1 MKQKPTFI
9 QLFKGLLLCAFF
21 ALTVNSLSAQT
32 YYDMSTGDYSQTFTS
47 LTGYPVNWN
56 GLTAQGT
63 ATIPDATR
71 ITGASTTLAAS
82 SSVSTS
88 VQNNTAGGN
97 FLFLGT
103 GATDNTTSV
112 GTDLNLNF
120 TGRTAGNISFDLAT
134 VFNNT
139 GNRQG
144 TLRLYYSL
152 NGTTWTEV
160 FGNNLPYVATNN
172 VAGSA
177 TISVALPNAITNQ
190 GTVKFR
196 FYYHNGTSGTGATGS
211 RPKIS
216 LDNVLVTSSAYTP
229 PSLSYTTTPSTF
241 ATFSTNQ
248 GIPSASQSIFV
259 TGANLQGNVTITA
272 PTGYEVSSGS
282 GYGSTA
288 TLTPVAGALTNA
300 LVEIRI
306 AASAGI
312 GFVLGDVTIASLNAT
327 TQTIAGLLG
336 IVNASTLTSQSITFS
351 LASPVTYGV
360 SPITLSATATSGLPV
375 TFSSSNN
382 SVATVSG
389 NTLTIVGAGSVTITA
404 NQAGGSDQTG
414 ACPTLGSNLQTGLV
428 GYWPFC
434 GNANDASNN
443 GHNAIVYGA
452 SLSADRNSNASSAYQ
467 FANSNYLYVGP
478 STYITTTAM
487 STGCWFKT
495 TQTDGGYLIATGNQ
509 NNYAIH
515 MQPSGQLMF
524 ETHSTS
530 GDLGLTTPLSYND
543 GNWHFVLCTYSGTE
557 SIVYV
562 DGLQVI
568 QSPFNGGFLSTTLGG
583 NHLTFGAYYNND
595 LLYDFPYFNFV
606 GNLDQVVLYNR
617 VLSST
622 EVQQL
627 YDVTY
632 AAAPSV
638 TQTLN
643 VNPIALTISGAQVTN
658 KYYDGTTSAVI
669 TGTLAGV
676 INGDIVS
683 LVGLGTFADPNA
695 ANGIAVAANS
705 ILFGAQA
712 SNYTIVQPTGLTGN
726 ILPAIQTI
734 AFTVAPMV
742 TGEPAQTLTSSSN
755 FAPFTPTYTSSN
767 TAVATVTGS
776 TLTVVGA
783 GTTDITVTN
792 PGNSNNANGSTTVNL
807 VVRTGAAKWSFES
820 LGTVSLSGATYTGP
834 AATIGLNTAGSS
846 VSANHASATSGWS
859 NSGGNGSLTSLSGN
873 YWAPGDYY
881 QFQAST
887 LGFSTVYVSVD
898 QTGSNTGPRDFQ
910 LSYSTNGTNF
920 TNFGSVY
927 SLTNTT
933 AWSSTIYKPEH
944 TRSFD
949 LSSITAIAGQPMVY
963 FRLVCA
969 SNTSISGV
977 SPLGTGG
984 TSRVDNFSVSGTL
997 CPAEV
1002 CNDGIDNDCD
1012 GSIDEGCPTINLTG
1026 STADFCPSYSGSL
1039 TFTSTNFT
1047 QAYNVVAYLTAA
1059 NSTSYSPANIVG
1071 TANGITG
1078 TTGSITVT
1086 LPAGTT
1092 GASNYAI
1099 ILVGTESVTNIT
1111 ATDINLNTNVNAICA
1126 DYGCMDNTA
1135 CNYDALAN
1143 ISDGSCTYAT
1153 AWYLN
1158 ADGDAY
1164 AASSTL
1170 ACNNPGAGYSA
1181 TVLPTT
1187 DCNDA
1192 NAAVNPGATENLC
1205 NGIDDNCVA
1214 GIDEG
1219 AVSGCFDPNAN
1230 NYNAAVTCPNNA
1242 TCTYGNFTAGNIVV
1256 TRVGTGAAALGSAGT
1271 AFFLEEYNSA
1281 GLVGTITLPTTGTN
1295 KLVMAGSSTSEGF
1308 LSRSSDFSKLSIP
1321 GYDAALGLASV
1332 ASAANIARSVGT
1344 LGIGYGSFNKINSTL
1359 TTGSNLRSVTSE
1371 GNNYWGGNA
1380 SGGISYLGTGTSG
1393 NVYSTIGNTRVVS
1406 AQNGS
1411 LFFSTGSTT
1420 LGVHKIGSGLPTTT
1434 GQTAALIIP
1443 TGTGSNP
1450 YGFQFNTAE
1459 TVCYVADAR
1468 TAAGG
1473 GVQKWVNTAGTW
1485 ALAYTMSVGTSTGAY
1500 GIAVDFYAGVNPRI
1514 YATVSSTSGT
1524 QVLYFDDNGS
1534 LTPTLNI
1541 VSTLLVATNKAFRAV
1556 AFAPCTPS
1564 TWYADADADGYG
1576 NVSATLS
1583 YCTQPYGYVA
1593 NSTDCNDA
1601 LAAVNPGATEA
1612 CNSIDDD
1619 CDTQI
1624 DEGIPT
1630 ITYYNDADG
1639 DGYGAGLAITTCS
1652 LLSAPFVTNNTDCND
1667 ANSAI
1672 NPTTAWY
1679 LDADGDGYGTGTATI
1694 ACAAPMG
1701 MVANNTDCNDLS
1713 SAVNPGAT
1721 EACNLTDDD
1730 CDGSVDEG
1738 LPIINYYSDLDSDTF
1753 GGALVTSTCSVLT
1766 GSFVVIGGDCND
1778 ANSAIYPGAVEI
1790 CLNSTDDDCD
1800 GVVNDGCL
1808 SDQLAGESP
1817 ATSQY
1822 VWTNFYPTCVTQSHT
1837 LAGFTPS
1844 LSSQSICLTGE
1855 DKWHYFT
1862 ATSEA
1867 VSIAVGSTANDIFIE
1882 LQSNTGVLLATEN
1895 AVAGLGGEVLNFSGL
1910 TAGQVYKIGVR
1921 NYNSAL
1927 GIGSY
1932 TICVKMLKRGG
1943 CDTGNS
1949 ATWSST
1955 LNLCKIF
1962 KATWA
1967 GSGVQYRFTFVGTSG
1982 IALGNT
1988 YVKTQSSDYL
1998 TLSTVSPTIPLGC
2011 TYSVSV
2017 TTIYNLTNAAGGVE
2031 LIEVPAL
2038 APCSITMEQAAA
2050 TALRANDRC
2059 SVGPKFRGAIVASLP
2074 WVCGVTNWKWE
2085 FTELDAGGN
2094 TVGIPIIY
2102 FRGAASNYVNLSLVV
2117 ALQYGK
2123 TYAVRTAP
2131 VFSYG
2136 TGTYGPIQNMC
2147 IVGSAGMVL
2156 EQGSEVNGNAT
2167 RDMLVANEV
2176 NMSLYPNPT
2185 HGTDVNINLSGVT
2198 SDNVQIRVLDAMGRQ
2213 VWSNRYVV
2221 NEVLN
2226 TNITFEQPLANGL
2239 YFVEAIFNGEVQTQ
2253 RLMVQK

>member
-1 MKQKPTFI
+1 M
-9 QLFKGLLLCAFF
+9 
-21 ALTVNSLSAQT
+21 SAQT
-32 YYDMSTGDYSQTFTS
+32 YFNMSTSDYSQSFTNIAA
-47 LTGYPVNWN
+47 TWPTNFNTVPV
-56 GLTAQGT
+56 TAIGSIPS
-63 ATIPDATR
+63 ATKT
-71 ITGASTTLAAS
+71 TVSSTTPLTVATSTAIGQDANPSTKLVFLA
-82 SSVSTS
+82 
-88 VQNNTAGGN
+88 
-97 FLFLGT
+97 T
-103 GATDNTTSV
+103 GSTDNSAAIAA
-112 GTDLNLNF
+112 DLNLNF
-120 TGRTAGNISFDLAT
+120 TGRAAGTISFDLAT
-134 VFNNT
+134 VFNGT
-139 GNRQG
+139 APQNRNA
-144 TLRLYYSL
+144 TLRLYYSTD
-152 NGTTWTEV
+152 GTTWTEV
-160 FGNNLPYVATNN
+160 FGNNLPYVATNL
-172 VAGSA
+172 VANSA
-177 TISVALPNAITNQ
+177 SVAVDLSTVSAITNQ
-190 GTVKFR
+190 AAVKFR
-196 FYYHNGTSGTGATGS
+196 FYYHNGTGGTTGS

-336 IVNASTLTSQSITFS
+336 IVNASTLTSQSISFS

-360 SPITLSATATSGLPV
+360 SPIAMTATATSGLPV
-375 TFSSSNN
+375 TYTSSNT
-382 SVATVSG
+382 SIATVSG
-389 NTLTIVGAGSVTITA
+389 STLNIVGAGSVTITA
-404 NQAGGSDQTG
+404 NQAG
-414 ACPTLGSNLQTGLV
+414 
-428 GYWPFC
+428 
-434 GNANDASNN
+434 DA
-443 GHNAIVYGA
+443 
-452 SLSADRNSNASSAYQ
+452 
-467 FANSNYLYVGP
+467 
-478 STYITTTAM
+478 
-487 STGCWFKT
+487 
-495 TQTDGGYLIATGNQ
+495 
-509 NNYAIH
+509 
-515 MQPSGQLMF
+515 
-524 ETHSTS
+524 
-530 GDLGLTTPLSYND
+530 
-543 GNWHFVLCTYSGTE
+543 
-557 SIVYV
+557 
-562 DGLQVI
+562 
-568 QSPFNGGFLSTTLGG
+568 
-583 NHLTFGAYYNND
+583 
-595 LLYDFPYFNFV
+595 
-606 GNLDQVVLYNR
+606 
-617 VLSST
+617 
-622 EVQQL
+622 
-627 YDVTY
+627 TY
-632 AAAPSV
+632 AAAPSA
-638 TQTLN
+638 TQTLI
-643 VNPIALTISGAQVTN
+643 VNPIALTVTGAQVTD

-676 INGDIVS
+676 INGDVVS

-695 ANGIAVAANS
+695 ANGIAVTANS

-712 SNYTIVQPTGLTGN
+712 SNYTVVQPTGLTGN

-767 TAVATVTGS
+767 TAVATVTGT

-792 PGNSNNANGSTTVNL
+792 PGNANNANGSTTVNL

-859 NSGGNGSLTSLSGN
+859 NSGGNGSTASLSGN
-873 YWAPGDYY
+873 AWAVGDYY
-881 QFQAST
+881 QFQTST
-887 LGFSTVYVSVD
+887 YGLSTVYVSVD

-910 LSYSTNGTNF
+910 LSYSTNGTSF
-920 TNFGSVY
+920 TNVGSVY
-927 SLTNTT
+927 ALSNSN
-933 AWSSTIYKPEH
+933 AWNSTLYKPEH

-949 LSSITAIAGQPMVY
+949 LSSISGIAGQPMVY
-963 FRLVCA
+963 FRIVCS
-969 SNTSISGV
+969 SNTNISGV
-977 SPLGTGG
+977 TPLGSTGA
-984 TSRVDNFSVSGTL
+984 SRVDNFSVSGTL

-1012 GSIDEGCPTINLTG
+1012 GSIDEGCPTIDLTG
-1026 STADFCPSYSGSL
+1026 STADFCPSYSGAL

-1111 ATDINLNTNVNAICA
+1111 ATDINLNTNVNAVCA

-1153 AWYLN
+1153 LWYLN
-1158 ADGDAY
+1158 ADGDGY
-1164 AASSTL
+1164 AASSTS
-1170 ACNNPGAGYSA
+1170 ACTNPGAGYSA

-1485 ALAYTMSVGTSTGAY
+1485 ALAYTMSVGASTGAY

-1534 LTPTLNI
+1534 STPTLNI
-1541 VSTLLVATNKAFRAV
+1541 VSTLLVATNKAFRGV

-1601 LAAVNPGATEA
+1601 LAAVNPVATEA

-1630 ITYYNDADG
+1630 IAYYNDADG
-1639 DGYGAGLAITTCS
+1639 DSYGAGAAINACAQPVGYV
-1652 LLSAPFVTNNTDCND
+1652 LNNTDCND

-1730 CDGSVDEG
+1730 CDGSIDEG
-1738 LPIINYYSDLDSDTF
+1738 LTIINYYSDLDSDTF

-2094 TVGIPIIY
+2094 TVGIPIVY

-2136 TGTYGPIQNMC
+2136 TGAYGPIQNMC

-2167 RDMLVANEV
+2167 REMLVANEV

-2185 HGTDVNINLSGVT
+2185 RGTDVNINLSGVT
-2198 SDNVQIRVLDAMGRQ
+2198 SENVQIRVVDAMGRQ
-2213 VWSNRYVV
+2213 VWSNRYTV
-2221 NEVLN
+2221 NGVLN

-2239 YFVEAIFNGEVQTQ
+2239 YFVEALFNGEVQTQ

>member
-1 MKQKPTFI
+1 MFF
-9 QLFKGLLLCAFF
+9 LAFS
-21 ALTVNSLSAQT
+21 ASMSAQT
-32 YYDMSTGDYSQTFTS
+32 YFDMSTSDYSQSFTNIAA
-47 LTGYPVNWN
+47 TWPTNFNTVPV
-56 GLTAQGT
+56 TAIGSIPS
-63 ATIPDATR
+63 ATKT
-71 ITGASTTLAAS
+71 TVSSTTPSTVATSTAIGQDANTSTKLVFLA
-82 SSVSTS
+82 
-88 VQNNTAGGN
+88 
-97 FLFLGT
+97 T
-103 GATDNTTSV
+103 GSTDNSAAIAA
-112 GTDLNLNF
+112 DLNLNF
-120 TGRTAGNISFDLAT
+120 TGRAAGTISFDLAT
-134 VFNNT
+134 VFNGT
-139 GNRQG
+139 APQNRNA
-144 TLRLYYSL
+144 TLRLYYSTD
-152 NGTTWTEV
+152 GTTWTEV
-160 FGNNLPYVATNN
+160 FGNNLPYVATNL
-172 VAGSA
+172 VANSA
-177 TISVALPNAITNQ
+177 SVAVDLSTVSAITNQ
-190 GTVKFR
+190 AAVKFR
-196 FYYHNGTSGTGATGS
+196 FYYHNGTGGTTGS

-336 IVNASTLTSQSITFS
+336 IVNASTLPSQSITFS

-360 SPITLSATATSGLPV
+360 SPIAMTATASSGLPV
-375 TFSSSNN
+375 TYTSSNP
-382 SVATVSG
+382 SIATVTG
-389 NTLTIVGAGSVTITA
+389 NTLTIVGAGSVVITA
-404 NQAGGSDQTG
+404 NQAG
-414 ACPTLGSNLQTGLV
+414 
-428 GYWPFC
+428 
-434 GNANDASNN
+434 
-443 GHNAIVYGA
+443 
-452 SLSADRNSNASSAYQ
+452 
-467 FANSNYLYVGP
+467 
-478 STYITTTAM
+478 
-487 STGCWFKT
+487 
-495 TQTDGGYLIATGNQ
+495 
-509 NNYAIH
+509 
-515 MQPSGQLMF
+515 
-524 ETHSTS
+524 
-530 GDLGLTTPLSYND
+530 DL
-543 GNWHFVLCTYSGTE
+543 
-557 SIVYV
+557 
-562 DGLQVI
+562 
-568 QSPFNGGFLSTTLGG
+568 
-583 NHLTFGAYYNND
+583 
-595 LLYDFPYFNFV
+595 
-606 GNLDQVVLYNR
+606 
-617 VLSST
+617 
-622 EVQQL
+622 
-627 YDVTY
+627 VTY
-632 AAAPSV
+632 AAAPSAA
-638 TQTLN
+638 QTLI
-643 VNPIALTISGAQVTN
+643 VDPIALTVTGAQVTD

-676 INGDIVS
+676 INGDVVS

-695 ANGIAVAANS
+695 ANGIAVTANS

-792 PGNSNNANGSTTVNL
+792 PGNANNANGSTTVNL

-859 NSGGNGSLTSLSGN
+859 NSGGNGSTASLSGN
-873 YWAPGDYY
+873 AWAVGDYY
-881 QFQAST
+881 QFQTST
-887 LGFSTVYVSVD
+887 YGLSTVYVSVD

-910 LSYSTNGTNF
+910 LSYSTNGTSF
-920 TNFGSVY
+920 TNVGSVY
-927 SLTNTT
+927 ALSNSN
-933 AWSSTIYKPEH
+933 AWNSTLYKPEH

-949 LSSITAIAGQPMVY
+949 LSSISGIAGQPMVY
-963 FRLVCA
+963 FRIVCS
-969 SNTSISGV
+969 SNTNISGV
-977 SPLGTGG
+977 TPLGSTGA
-984 TSRVDNFSVSGTL
+984 SRVDNFSVSGTL

-1026 STADFCPSYSGSL
+1026 STSDFCPSYSGSL

-1059 NSTSYSPANIVG
+1059 NSTSYSPTNIVG

-1086 LPAGTT
+1086 LPAGTA

-1153 AWYLN
+1153 LWYLN
-1158 ADGDAY
+1158 ADGDGY
-1164 AASSTL
+1164 AASSTS
-1170 ACNNPGAGYSA
+1170 ACTNPGAGYSA

-1205 NGIDDNCVA
+1205 NSIDDNCVA

-1485 ALAYTMSVGTSTGAY
+1485 ALAYTMSVGASTGAY

-1534 LTPTLNI
+1534 STPTLNI
-1541 VSTLLVATNKAFRAV
+1541 VSTLLVATNKAFRGV

-1601 LAAVNPGATEA
+1601 LAAVNPVATEA

-1630 ITYYNDADG
+1630 IAYYNDADG
-1639 DGYGAGLAITTCS
+1639 DSYGAGAAINACAQPVGYV
-1652 LLSAPFVTNNTDCND
+1652 LNNTDCND

-1738 LPIINYYSDLDSDTF
+1738 LPIINYYSDLDSDTY

-1808 SDQLAGESP
+1808 SNQLAGESP

-1867 VSIAVGSTANDIFIE
+1867 VSIAVGSTANDILVE
-1882 LQSNTGVLLATEN
+1882 LQSNTGALLETEN

-2011 TYSVSV
+2011 TYSVGV

-2094 TVGIPIIY
+2094 TVGIPIVY

-2136 TGTYGPIQNMC
+2136 TGAYGPIQNMC

-2167 RDMLVANEV
+2167 REMLVANEV

-2185 HGTDVNINLSGVT
+2185 RGTDVNINLSGVT
-2198 SDNVQIRVLDAMGRQ
+2198 SENVQIRVVDAMGRQ
-2213 VWSNRYVV
+2213 VWSNRYTV
-2221 NEVLN
+2221 NGVLN
-2226 TNITFEQPLANGL
+2226 TNITFGQPLANGL
-2239 YFVEAIFNGEVQTQ
+2239 YFVEALFNGEVQTQ